1 MSASREKNKRKE
13 EAAAP
18 AAANEAKKGMSKGL
32 KTTLI
37 AVCAVLIVCIVVFFY
52 MLTSGFFASHTTA
65 ATVGTHKLTP
75 AMVNYFY
82 KGAYSNMQ
90 NQYGDFMS
98 YVIDSD
104 TPLDEQVYDE
114 ESGETWADYFT
125 DQGLINAAN
134 AYALYD
140 AAKADGHTLSEDE
153 QASIDSQ
160 ISSLALYASY
170 YGTNTSGYIAG
181 VYGTGCNEKNFRE
194 YLEVVTLAD
203 SYATATQNGFTY
215 TDEQIADMRAYL
227 QEAAFDIR
235 PIDSPFIFDIRIT
248 VYAAGD
254 QASARIVG
262 SHTNLVQLLHGT
274 KRLIDRPCSETVSER
289 RTDRSVLTVERIVDF
304 AQSLCPEDVQ
314 EIFERQI
321 SYNMAIA
328 EAGLAGSYGANV
340 GKTLREAYGETV
352 QNRAR
357 YMAAAASD
365 ARMSGCELPVII
377 NSGSGNQGITASV
390 PVVVYAEELGVSRET
405 LYRALAVSNLST
417 IHIKAHI
424 GTLSAYCGAVSAG
437 CGAGAGI
444 TYLYGG
450 GYEQIKHTL
459 VNAMA
464 ITSGIICDGAK
475 PSCAAKIATS
485 VDAGLLGYHMY
496 RCGNQFYAGD
506 GIVKSGIEHTIETVG
521 ALAHTGM
528 ADTDR
533 QIIRLMME
541 P

>member
-1 MSASREKNKRKE
+1 MKRTDALYQSFVEILREE
-13 EAAAP
+13 LVPAMGCTEPIAIAYAAAQARAVLGKRP
-18 AAANEAKKGMSKGL
+18 ERVRIEVSGNIIKNVKSVVVPHTGSMHGIAAAAAAGI
-32 KTTLI
+32 I
-37 AVCAVLIVCIVVFFY
+37 A
-52 MLTSGFFASHTTA
+52 GR
-65 ATVGTHKLTP
+65 
-75 AMVNYFY
+75 
-82 KGAYSNMQ
+82 
-90 NQYGDFMS
+90 
-98 YVIDSD
+98 
-104 TPLDEQVYDE
+104 E
-114 ESGETWADYFT
+114 EKE
-125 DQGLINAAN
+125 LEV
-134 AYALYD
+134 
-140 AAKADGHTLSEDE
+140 LSE
-153 QASIDSQ
+153 
-160 ISSLALYASY
+160 
-170 YGTNTSGYIAG
+170 
-181 VYGTGCNEKNFRE
+181 V
-194 YLEVVTLAD
+194 
-203 SYATATQNGFTY
+203 

-289 RTDRSVLTVERIVDF
+289 RTDRSVLMVERIVDF

-506 GIVKSGIEHTIETVG
+506 GIVKSGIEHTIEAVG